1 MAQPN
6 DRFYTKTH
14 EWVQVTG
21 TQATV
26 GITQYAQEQLG
37 DVVFVELPSPGKKVE
52 KAAPL
57 GNIESVKA
65 VSEVF
70 APVSGEVAASN
81 DELAAH
87 PELVN
92 QEPYGK
98 GWLVRLTVAA
108 GAADGLMDAAA
119 YEKFLAEEGAH
130 CCTATRQARTTAA
143 RC

>member
-6 DRFYTKTH
+6 DRLDTKTH
-14 EWVQVTG
+14 EWVLRAG
-21 TQATV
+21 GEATT

-37 DVVFVELPSPGKKVE
+37 DVVFVELPAPGKKVE
-52 KAAPL
+52 EGAAL

-70 APVSGEVAASN
+70 APLAGEVSATN
-81 DELAAH
+81 GELETH

-92 QEPYGK
+92 QDPYGK
-98 GWLVRLTVAA
+98 GWLVRLAVAPGA
-108 GAADGLMDAAA
+108 GDGLMDAAA

-130 CCTATRQARTTAA
+130 
-143 RC
+143 